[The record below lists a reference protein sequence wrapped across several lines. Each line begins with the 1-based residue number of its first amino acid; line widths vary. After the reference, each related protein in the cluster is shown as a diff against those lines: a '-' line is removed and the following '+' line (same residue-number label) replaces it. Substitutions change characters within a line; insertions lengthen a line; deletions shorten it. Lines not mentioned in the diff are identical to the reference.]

1 MALLRNF
8 GGLVFRLDRNGPVV
22 SDIEPYI
29 AGLFRV
35 HFLEL
40 LVCLIPLEGLH
51 FAASGPVLLRYGND
65 RHRIVNVDC
74 LHFRSVAVGIDG
86 HDRNAVLEVLVERHG
101 QGRAAVADPV

>member
-1 MALLRNF
+1 MGAAVLFIDLLHPVYQAELRLQMALLRNF

-35 HFLEL
+35 HFLER
-40 LVCLIPLEGLH
+40 LVCLIPLEGL
-51 FAASGPVLLRYGND
+51 
-65 RHRIVNVDC
+65 
-74 LHFRSVAVGIDG
+74 
-86 HDRNAVLEVLVERHG
+86 HDRNAVLEVLVERYR